1 MSIVK
6 CLELINRNYFY
17 LLTIFILIS
26 SNISI
31 SMAITKTARRNVAF
45 KVARMRESITITED
59 QDELMTRNL
68 QNGL

>member
-31 SMAITKTARRNVAF
+31 SMAITKTASRNVAF
-45 KVARMRESITITED
+45 KVAKMRDSIMED
-59 QDELMTRNL
+59 QDELIIR
-68 QNGL
+68 